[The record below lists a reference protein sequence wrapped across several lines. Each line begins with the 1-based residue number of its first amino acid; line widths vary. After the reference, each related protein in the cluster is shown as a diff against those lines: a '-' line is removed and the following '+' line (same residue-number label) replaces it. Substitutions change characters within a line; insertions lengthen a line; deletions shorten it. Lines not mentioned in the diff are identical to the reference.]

1 MTLNQTQINQ
11 KYVITEM
18 RLSTFQVQHLAGL
31 GIGVG
36 VELTIFSN
44 ANGMVIARSQGNK
57 IVLDKILTQNIE
69 VKLIGSD

>member
-18 RLSTFQVQHLAGL
+18 RLSTFQVQYLAGL
-31 GIGVG
+31 GIGTG

-69 VKLIGSD
+69 VELIGSD